1 VLRVSPPVRP
11 PSTPPSQRTV
21 ILAFAL
27 IEFVLL
33 AACVTWKLLHR

>member
-1 VLRVSPPVRP
+1 VSGPIRPRP

-21 ILAFAL
+21 ILVFAL

-33 AACVTWKLLHR
+33 AASITWKLYHR